1 MSEPG
6 GRRRGKAPRA
16 PIRHGGRRR
25 REREEKVSRAAAF
38 PGAGLFCLRS
48 PPVSPPPPTSQP
60 RAPGSPA
67 VHVAIL
73 ARGVG
78 VAGPALGGAGVSAP
92 DARPA
97 PSQPSLPRAPIR
109 PSRPGPST
117 PLSLPRL
124 PAAPVLRGRRD
135 QPAPGGPCARCQLLG
150 VEADPGLPPPSRLAE
165 PRPPPPP
172 PPPLYARELLRGP
185 EDANFL
191 VCTCGSRCDLGKLA
205 ASGVTGIWGNGVIL
219 NNLQFL
225 QTCALHRLTGEAGR
239 CV

>member
-16 PIRHGGRRR
+16 PIRHG
-25 REREEKVSRAAAF
+25 EREEKVSRAAAF
-38 PGAGLFCLRS
+38 PGAGFFCLRS
-48 PPVSPPPPTSQP
+48 PPVLPPPPPSLAR
-60 RAPGSPA
+60 RAPPRSTSPSWRGGWESRAQRSAGLGSPP
-67 VHVAIL
+67 
-73 ARGVG
+73 RT
-78 VAGPALGGAGVSAP
+78 
-92 DARPA
+92 PA
-97 PSQPSLPRAPIR
+97 PRRRSPACPARLSGRAGQDRVR
-109 PSRPGPST
+109 PW
-117 PLSLPRL
+117 LPRL

-165 PRPPPPP
+165 PRPPPP
-172 PPPLYARELLRGP
+172 LYGARELLRGP

-191 VCTCGSRCDLGKLA
+191 VCTCGSRCGLEKLA

-225 QTCALHRLTGEAGR
+225 QTCALHRLTGEAGH

>member
-38 PGAGLFCLRS
+38 PGAGFFLS
-48 PPVSPPPPTSQP
+48 PLPSRPPSPPTSQP

-117 PLSLPRL
+117 PLAS
-124 PAAPVLRGRRD
+124 APFRGRRD

-165 PRPPPPP
+165 PRPPPP
-172 PPPLYARELLRGP
+172 LYGARELLRGP

-191 VCTCGSRCDLGKLA
+191 VCTCGSRCGLEKLA

-225 QTCALHRLTGEAGR
+225 QTCALHRLTGEAGH